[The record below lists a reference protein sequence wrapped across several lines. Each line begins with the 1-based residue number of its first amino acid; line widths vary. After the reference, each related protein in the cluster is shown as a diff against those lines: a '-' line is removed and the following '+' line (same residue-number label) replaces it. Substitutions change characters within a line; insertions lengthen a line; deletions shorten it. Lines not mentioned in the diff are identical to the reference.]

1 MIDCYN
7 CFSLK
12 EKRKDKDNFNL
23 FVQLYESDPRLPLHV
38 EIKLIDFAKTLI
50 TEDVGEHKLNAS
62 DFGANEQDKQS
73 GGAAFRKA
81 RLDDED
87 GVLFGLTSLVSA
99 LKKAL

>member
-1 MIDCYN
+1 M
-7 CFSLK
+7 K
-12 EKRKDKDNFNL
+12 EKEKENFNS

-50 TEDVGEHKLNAS
+50 TEDVTEHKLNGS
-62 DFGANEQDKQS
+62 DLSANEQDNQN